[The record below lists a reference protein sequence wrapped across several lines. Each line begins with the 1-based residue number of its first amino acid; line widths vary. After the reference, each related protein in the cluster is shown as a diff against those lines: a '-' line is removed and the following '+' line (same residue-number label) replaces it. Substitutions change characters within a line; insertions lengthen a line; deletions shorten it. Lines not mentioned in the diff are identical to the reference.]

1 MSLSVN
7 KISFTGNNKDDNRVT
22 ATEVGVGAG
31 ATVGGAKYGINA
43 FKRFKLG
50 KVGDVVQLSGETTKA
65 IREAADVGKKTKS
78 LWARMFK
85 NAKAYKESIINWGK
99 NLKVAKWLK
108 PVFESKAFAKVS
120 GALGAVTA
128 AFVFISGIGEMGQTF
143 GKLANKEA

>member
-65 IREAADVGKKTKS
+65 IKEAADVSKKTKS
-78 LWARMFK
+78 LWVRMFK
-85 NAKAYKESIINWGK
+85 NAKSYKESIIKWGK

-120 GALGAVTA
+120 GVLGAVTA